1 MKYLSLIIVVVVS
14 LYSANLMAADSPKV
28 TKLSPETEALSQ
40 TCSREAKNALI
51 NGDLALVE
59 KICMQA
65 INDIEKSEVNKE
77 FMVNPIMNLAFSY
90 TLSGL
95 YDKATPLYKQAR
107 DIRVELY
114 GPDSKK
120 LKSIDKL
127 IENQEAI
134 KQQKTR

>member
-14 LYSANLMAADSPKV
+14 LYSVNSMAADSPKV

-59 KICMQA
+59 KVCMQA
-65 INDIEKSEVNKE
+65 INDIEKSKVDKE
-77 FMVNPIMNLAFSY
+77 YMVNPIMNLAFSY
-90 TLSGL
+90 TLAGM
-95 YDKATPLYKQAR
+95 YDKATTLYKQAR

-127 IENQEAI
+127 IENQEAM